1 MFIYHGKKKLVCIII
16 FNIPVDYETEDG
28 ERIFED
34 GEGGA
39 TIYNL
44 TREYEITKNG
54 LRRWKKDGGRV
65 RAYYYPAGKVLD
77 QGYVDDSEAESA
89 VVFSK
94 NIR

>member
-1 MFIYHGKKKLVCIII
+1 M
-16 FNIPVDYETEDG
+16 
-28 ERIFED
+28 
-34 GEGGA
+34 
-39 TIYNL
+39 
-44 TREYEITKNG
+44 
-54 LRRWKKDGGRV
+54 KKDGGRV

>member
-1 MFIYHGKKKLVCIII
+1 MKPRMENVYLKMVKPSEDNMLKI
-16 FNIPVDYETEDG
+16 TTDG